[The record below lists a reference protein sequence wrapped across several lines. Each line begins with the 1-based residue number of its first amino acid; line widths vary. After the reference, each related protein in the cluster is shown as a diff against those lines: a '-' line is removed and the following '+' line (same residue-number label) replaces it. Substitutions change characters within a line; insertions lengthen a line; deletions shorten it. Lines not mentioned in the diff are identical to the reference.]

1 MHMPAPTQG
10 HIGGANQPLAPVS
23 GEEDS
28 LAREVNEL
36 LSSNQETGTR
46 WPDLCF
52 RLIILGLAAL
62 WLLMP
67 PTDGAHVATDGK
79 AIATTR

>member
-1 MHMPAPTQG
+1 MTAPT
-10 HIGGANQPLAPVS
+10 S
-23 GEEDS
+23 SKDDS
-28 LAREVNEL
+28 LAREANEL
-36 LSSNQETGTR
+36 LSSAEAGGTR
-46 WPDLCF
+46 WLDLCF
-52 RLIILGLAAL
+52 RLIVLALAAL